1 MSSFFMIIMLRA
13 WVILNLTDSAFM
25 VTAVQAIAIFPMLL
39 APIGGVLADRMN
51 KKQILIFADGSSMVF
66 AGVLTILVTTA
77 NLAPW
82 HIFLLA
88 LLSGISFAIA
98 LPSRIALVGEL
109 VGEADLPSGAS
120 LYISIFSFAILAGP
134 GIGGILTSSYGITI
148 ALLTGTF
155 MIVPAL
161 AIFIQLL
168 KIKTVR
174 IANLENSQRQ
184 QSTLNDIRE
193 GIRYATSHRGIRVL
207 LLLGLATSV
216 LAQPYQSILPIF
228 ARDVLD
234 RGADGLGALVAAGGI
249 GAIPGSITIA
259 FFNTLKQLR
268 FLIIVSGIAIGI
280 AIILFSLST
289 FFLLSVVLSFILG
302 YLYQIIITSSFTV
315 IQVLS
320 PIQLRGRVMSL
331 RLLGHSVTPLGMLL
345 LGIGAEYTNPVL
357 ATSVMGAITLIAMLA
372 IAVILPNFETPVQ
385 QQ

>member
-1 MSSFFMIIMLRA
+1 MLRA

-25 VTAVQAIAIFPMLL
+25 VTAVQAIAISPMLL

-51 KKQILIFADGSSMVF
+51 KKQILMFADGSSMIF
-66 AGVLTILVTTA
+66 AGVLTILVATT
-77 NLAPW
+77 NLVVW
-82 HIFLLA
+82 HVFLLA

-109 VGEADLPSGAS
+109 VGEHALPSGAS

-134 GIGGILTSSYGITI
+134 GIGGILTDSYGITM

-155 MIVPAL
+155 MIIPTL

-168 KIKTVR
+168 KIKAVGITNPE
-174 IANLENSQRQ
+174 NLQRQ

-193 GIRYATSHRGIRVL
+193 GISYAISHRGIRVL
-207 LLLGLATSV
+207 LLLGLVTSV

-268 FLIIVSGIAIGI
+268 FLIITGGIAIGI
-280 AIILFSLST
+280 TII
-289 FFLLSVVLSFILG
+289 
-302 YLYQIIITSSFTV
+302 
-315 IQVLS
+315 
-320 PIQLRGRVMSL
+320 
-331 RLLGHSVTPLGMLL
+331 
-345 LGIGAEYTNPVL
+345 
-357 ATSVMGAITLIAMLA
+357 
-372 IAVILPNFETPVQ
+372 
-385 QQ
+385 

>member
-1 MSSFFMIIMLRA
+1 MLRA

>member
-1 MSSFFMIIMLRA
+1 MIIMLRA